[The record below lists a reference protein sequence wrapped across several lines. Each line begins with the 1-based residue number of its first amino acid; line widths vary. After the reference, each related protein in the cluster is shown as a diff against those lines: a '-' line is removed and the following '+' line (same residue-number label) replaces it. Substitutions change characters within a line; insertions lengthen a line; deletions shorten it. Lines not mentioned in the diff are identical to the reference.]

1 MSTLA
6 SPLLRTRSLMLSS
19 WGFQVLDEVH
29 ERTTDAEMLNFL
41 VKRLMESSTVKVVA
55 MSATLQTNVFGNY
68 FTPSSEEVQPAIFV
82 GVKRFQEIVLSVCV
96 CDCVFLC
103 LYESGV
109 SVTVTVSVS
118 VSVSVSA
125 SMCGGF
131 ISGVVH
137 ERTAIK
143 CL

>member
-1 MSTLA
+1 
-6 SPLLRTRSLMLSS
+6 MLSS

-41 VKRLMESSTVKVVA
+41 VKKLMESSTVKVVA

-82 GVKRFQEIVLSVCV
+82 GVKRFQEK
-96 CDCVFLC
+96 
-103 LYESGV
+103 
-109 SVTVTVSVS
+109 SVS
-118 VSVSVSA
+118 VPVFSCICMSLV
-125 SMCGGF
+125 
-131 ISGVVH
+131 
-137 ERTAIK
+137 